1 MPARLAGPTT
11 AWAWEPVDLALSPSS
26 DFTLRDLGHVTSLSL
41 RVLVCETRGCRVSS
55 MAPGPQQVLWAPRSG
70 EAPARLARLRLP
82 ATVQELPA
90 ACGILGRTSGQ
101 PQCPRA
107 EAGPHC
113 DPGSRTGRVGGGQP
127 SGATPAQRR
136 GCRSRYAGMVGYA
149 KERSG
154 HTPTHKEGS
163 SAWRGCPLGVCGQ
176 VTAPRDLGLL
186 ASHSWAQDENS
197 ASCDGRGGRSPRSV
211 WLSGWAEGEPQGQT
225 TWGKVLILPL
235 WEGYLGLRASQRL
248 REVLR

>member
-82 ATVQELPA
+82 ATVRELPA

-127 SGATPAQRR
+127 SGSTPARWR

-176 VTAPRDLGLL
+176 VTAP
-186 ASHSWAQDENS
+186 
-197 ASCDGRGGRSPRSV
+197 
-211 WLSGWAEGEPQGQT
+211 
-225 TWGKVLILPL
+225 
-235 WEGYLGLRASQRL
+235 
-248 REVLR
+248 